1 MKPLLIILVLSCFSL
16 TIQSQTIDPKIQE
29 VYGAKAQEFANQN
42 PDWLRSMEDFI
53 QNRVKVSQIVADP
66 VNDKY
71 PKLSELKLIN
81 KYNPD
86 LQRDAV
92 FDPAHFNP
100 LKYDFVFSAKTKQ
113 VYRVDHT
120 DYVIVVEPQ
129 STIK

>member
-1 MKPLLIILVLSCFSL
+1 MKPLLIILVLSCFSFK
-16 TIQSQTIDPKIQE
+16 IQSQTIDPKIQE

-42 PDWLRSMEDFI
+42 PDWLKSMDDFI
-53 QNRVKVSQIVADP
+53 QNRVKVAHIVADP

-86 LQRDAV
+86 LRRDAA

-113 VYRVDHT
+113 VYRVDGT

-129 STIK
+129 SFK

>member
-1 MKPLLIILVLSCFSL
+1 MKPLLFMLVLSCFSL
-16 TIQSQTIDPKIQE
+16 HLKSQTIDPRIQE
-29 VYGAKAQEFANQN
+29 VYGLKAQEFAGQN
-42 PDWLRSMEDFI
+42 PDWLKSMTDFI
-53 QNRVKVSQIVADP
+53 QNRVKILQIAADP

-71 PKLSELKLIN
+71 PKLSGLKLIN

-92 FDPAHFNP
+92 FDPASFNA

-113 VYRVDHT
+113 VYRVDGT

-129 STIK
+129 TFK

>member
-1 MKPLLIILVLSCFSL
+1 MKPLLFILVLSCFSL
-16 TIQSQTIDPKIQE
+16 KIHSQTIDPKIQE

-42 PDWLRSMEDFI
+42 PDWLRTMDDFI
-53 QNRVKVSQIVADP
+53 HNRVKISQLAEDP
-66 VNDKY
+66 LHEKY
-71 PKLSELKLIN
+71 PKLSGLKLMN

-100 LKYDFVFSAKTKQ
+100 LKYDFAFSAKTRQ

-129 STIK
+129 TFK

>member
-1 MKPLLIILVLSCFSL
+1 MKPLLFMLVLSCFSF
-16 TIQSQTIDPKIQE
+16 TIQSQTIDPRIQE
-29 VYGAKAQEFANQN
+29 VYGAKAQEFASQN
-42 PDWLRSMEDFI
+42 PDWLKSLTDFI
-53 QNRVKVSQIVADP
+53 QNRVTISQIAEDP
-66 VNDKY
+66 VHDKY

-86 LQRDAV
+86 LQRDMV

-129 STIK
+129 TFK